1 MYLIYSE
8 QCDYCMFY
16 KQGQQLKRIPDK
28 CKNPEIL
35 SQRNNNGIYNDDGNN
50 GEYARNYIKDND
62 CNLNCKY
69 FVKKGRLKIN

>member
-8 QCDYCMFY
+8 QCDYCIFY
-16 KQGQQLKRIPDK
+16 KQGQYLMRIPDE

-35 SQRNNNGIYNDDGNN
+35 SKKNNNGIYDDDGSDGYAGNYDNDD
-50 GEYARNYIKDND
+50 D

-69 FVKKGRLKIN
+69 FVKKEA